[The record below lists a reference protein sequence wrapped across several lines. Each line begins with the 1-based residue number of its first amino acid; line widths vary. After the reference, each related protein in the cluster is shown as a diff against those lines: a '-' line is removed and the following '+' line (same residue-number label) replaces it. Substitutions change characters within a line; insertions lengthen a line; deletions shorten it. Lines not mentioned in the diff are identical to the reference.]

1 MRLVTHMLVVISC
14 AVTCTMA
21 DSIGPRRDS
30 LRGALH
36 AAPLARVLPDA
47 VHEKLHPDLGLWRG
61 SDSLRTHHTAQP
73 ARSVGDAAPEKL
85 RGLARLRS
93 LAQLRRLAQLRTA
106 TKPGKPA
113 SAEPAWA
120 ARIAGNAAPAEDTAP
135 AGKRGEP
142 AGDAAPAGRIAV
154 NETTGEDIDYAA
166 NFAA

>member
-113 SAEPAWA
+113 GSAEPAWA
-120 ARIAGNAAPAEDTAP
+120 ARIAGN
-135 AGKRGEP
+135 
-142 AGDAAPAGRIAV
+142 AAPAGRIAV

>member
-1 MRLVTHMLVVISC
+1 MRLVTHMLVMISC

-21 DSIGPRRDS
+21 ERIGPRRDS

-36 AAPLARVLPDA
+36 ARPTAPLSHVLPDA

-61 SDSLRTHHTAQP
+61 SDSLRTHH
-73 ARSVGDAAPEKL
+73 ARSVGNAAPEKL

-113 SAEPAWA
+113 GSAEPAWA
-120 ARIAGNAAPAEDTAP
+120 ARIAGN
-135 AGKRGEP
+135 
-142 AGDAAPAGRIAV
+142 AAPAGRIAV